1 MNDFMKDIVAIA
13 TAVIGLAI
21 IATLVRY
28 GTQTSNIITSST
40 SGFANVLSAAMG
52 GGSTVAPM

>member
-21 IATLVRY
+21 VATLVRY
-28 GTQTSNIITSST
+28 GSNTSQIIGTSST
-40 SGFANVLSAAMG
+40 GFANILSAAMG